1 MFSCNEALAV
11 AFLKATLRAWIY
23 CRDNSEDCVHILLEI
38 DPDLGESHQ
47 TWMMNEVN
55 KLICPSPAGIGV
67 MDDDLWAQT
76 VKLALQTGAIA
87 TAPYDG
93 AFRSDLVITALASLL
108 LEGLDVT
115 GEDWESLE
123 VVLRP
128 GGE

>member
-1 MFSCNEALAV
+1 MC
-11 AFLKATLRAWIY
+11 AWIY
-23 CRDNSEDCVHILLEI
+23 CRDNSEDCVRILLEI

-47 TWMMNEVN
+47 TWQMNEVN
-55 KLICPSPAGIGV
+55 KLIWPSPAGIGV
-67 MDDDLWAQT
+67 MDEDLWAQT

-87 TAPYDG
+87 AAPYDG
-93 AFRSDLVITALASLL
+93 AYRSDLVITALASLL

>member
-1 MFSCNEALAV
+1 M
-11 AFLKATLRAWIY
+11 R
-23 CRDNSEDCVHILLEI
+23 ILLEI

-47 TWMMNEVN
+47 QWQMNEVN
-55 KLICPSPAGIGV
+55 KLIWPSPAGIGV

-87 TAPYDG
+87 AAPYEG
-93 AFRSDLVITALASLL
+93 AYRSDLVITALASLL

-115 GEDWESLE
+115 GEDWEVLE